1 MPSVYIKTYG
11 CQMNERDSEAVAA
24 QLVAKGYT
32 LAASEHVADV
42 VLLNT
47 CSVRDNAEQKAINKM
62 ENIAGDIRK
71 HRPSVVLGFL
81 GCMAQSRGQELIDRL
96 PDVDLVL
103 GTQKFHRTADYLDEI
118 LQGRRNKIV
127 DTAAE
132 QGSEA
137 AIRDHLLNGAAKARS
152 VTAFVSIMQGCN
164 QYCTFCI
171 VPYTRGEE
179 RSRAIPDIVA
189 ECRQLVAQGVK
200 EITLL
205 GQIVTSYGR
214 RRPLTPSFSP
224 SDGER
229 VAKPG
234 EGFAPATGGASVPA
248 SRLVVAG
255 GASVPPSRLVVAGGA
270 SVPASRL
277 VGSLTPPSPTGGQAG
292 MRPTHPGRS
301 AFVQL
306 LEAVHD
312 IEGLERIRFTSPHPK
327 GYGDDLVEAYGR
339 LPKLVASA
347 HLPVQSGS
355 NRILKLMHRGYT
367 RERYLEIIRKLRAV
381 KPGLGITSDIIVGFP
396 GETEPDFEETLSLCR
411 EVEFDNAF
419 LFKYSPRK
427 DTPAAAMPDR
437 LPEELIEERHARLLA
452 LVNDIGKRKYDAY
465 VGRQV
470 RILVEGPSKKNEA
483 RMMGRTPCNKLVLFD
498 GNERHRG
505 QLLDVRITRAGLFTL
520 YGDPAIVGL

>member
-32 LAASEHVADV
+32 LAPTEHVADV

-62 ENIAGDIRK
+62 ENIAGQIRK
-71 HRPSVVLGFL
+71 ARPDVVLGFM
-81 GCMAQSRGQELIDRL
+81 GCMAQSRGKELIDRL

-103 GTQKFHRTADYLDEI
+103 GTQKFHRAAEYLDEI
-118 LQGRRNKIV
+118 ISGKRDKIV

-132 QGSEA
+132 QGSEGT
-137 AIRDHLLNGAAKARS
+137 IKEHLLNGNATDKS
-152 VTAFVSIMQGCN
+152 VAAFVSIMQGCN

-179 RSRAIPDIVA
+179 RSRSIAEIVT
-189 ECRQLVAQGVK
+189 ECRQLVAQGVR

-205 GQIVTSYGR
+205 GQIVTSYGKR
-214 RRPLTPSFSP
+214 FASSRESKAESRVTEEFQPSTLDSRPST
-224 SDGER
+224 
-229 VAKPG
+229 KK
-234 EGFAPATGGASVPA
+234 
-248 SRLVVAG
+248 
-255 GASVPPSRLVVAGGA
+255 
-270 SVPASRL
+270 
-277 VGSLTPPSPTGGQAG
+277 
-292 MRPTHPGRS
+292 S

-306 LEAVHD
+306 IEAVHE

-339 LPKLVASA
+339 LPKLVESA

-355 NRILKLMHRGYT
+355 DRILKLMHRGYT
-367 RERYLEIIRKLRAV
+367 RERFLEVIRKLRAV
-381 KPGLGITSDIIVGFP
+381 RPGIGLTSDIIVGFP
-396 GETEPDFEETLSLCR
+396 GETEEDFDLTLSLCR

-427 DTPAAAMPDR
+427 DTPAAAMPNQ
-437 LPEELIEERHARLLA
+437 LSEELIEERHARLLE
-452 LVNDIGKRKYDAY
+452 LVNTIAKKKYDAF

-470 RILVEGPSKKNEA
+470 QILVEGPSKKNEA

-505 QLLDVRITRAGLFTL
+505 QLMDVRVMRAGNSFTL